1 MRLAVAIL
9 AAPVVL
15 SAQLSAPAVE
25 EAAERGRRA
34 AEALLRGQ
42 RGPFEAALATD
53 SIAAGFL
60 GDPVWSGLS
69 QRQRERLRRVIREHF
84 VETLEPPRGTS
95 GEVAWSAGRPEG
107 DAVALF
113 LGLHYPAGT
122 LKTRWLLARTSGGWV
137 VRDVFLTDPGISIAG
152 EAMRSIGREAIRRR
166 DPARSARAAAFPRA
180 LGLAAILVVILAV
193 GRRLPAN
200 GRRILFLTAAAPA
213 VLFAVDGGLA
223 VRRALSE
230 SYSVPEVLSPAPWR
244 TAERQ
249 ALRAQR
255 EGRLDD
261 AARAWERAVAAGAPA
276 APADYQMG
284 LALAAAGRKEEARAA
299 FLRAL
304 TRSPAAPGASKE
316 LALAALAQG
325 NSAEARNRLETY
337 VAEAGPDPDS
347 LSALAVAQANEGESE
362 RAVESVEQARVLMAD
377 RWKGVRLQSQ
387 VYARAGNGAKTVET
401 LRILESEGGLDRE
414 SLRSDPAY
422 MPIATDPAWVAFL
435 SETPAAARTPTSPP
449 GRTPTP

>member
-1 MRLAVAIL
+1 VAIL

-25 EAAERGRRA
+25 EAAESGRRA

-42 RGPFEAALATD
+42 RGPFEAVLATD
-53 SIAAGFL
+53 AIAAGFL

-69 QRQRERLRRVIREHF
+69 QRQRERIATVIRDHF

-122 LKTRWLLARTSGGWV
+122 LKTRWSLVRASRDWL

-152 EAMRSIGREAIRRR
+152 EAMRSIGRGAIRRR

-180 LGLAAILVVILAV
+180 LGLAAILVVVLAV

-213 VLFAVDGGLA
+213 VLFLVDGGLA

-230 SYSVPEVLSPAPWR
+230 SYSVPEVLPPAPWR
-244 TAERQ
+244 TAERE

-261 AARAWERAVAAGAPA
+261 AARAWERAVAVGAPA

-304 TRSPAAPGASKE
+304 TQSPAAPGASKE

-347 LSALAVAQANEGESE
+347 LSALAVAQANVGESE
-362 RAVESVEQARVLMAD
+362 RAIESVEQARVLMAD

-387 VYARAGNGAKTVET
+387 VYARAGNAAKTVET

-422 MPIATDPAWVAFL
+422 VPIATDPAWVAFL
-435 SETPAAARTPTSPP
+435 SETPAAARTPTP
-449 GRTPTP
+449 

>member
-1 MRLAVAIL
+1 VAIL

-25 EAAERGRRA
+25 EAAESGRRA
-34 AEALLRGQ
+34 AEALLRGP
-42 RGPFEAALATD
+42 RGPFEAVLATD
-53 SIAAGFL
+53 AIAAGFF
-60 GDPVWSGLS
+60 GDLVWGGLS
-69 QRQRERLRRVIREHF
+69 QRQRERIRTVIRDHF

-122 LKTRWLLARTSGGWV
+122 LKTRWSLVRTSRGWM

-166 DPARSARAAAFPRA
+166 DPARSARTAAFPRA
-180 LGLAAILVVILAV
+180 LGLAAILIVVLAV

-213 VLFAVDGGLA
+213 VLFLVDGGLA

-230 SYSVPEVLSPAPWR
+230 SYSVPEVLPPAPWR
-244 TAERQ
+244 TAERE

-284 LALAAAGRKEEARAA
+284 LTLAAAGRKEEAKAA

-316 LALAALAQG
+316 LALAALAEG
-325 NSAEARNRLETY
+325 NSAEARNRLKTY

-347 LSALAVAQANEGESE
+347 LSALAVAQANVGESE
-362 RAVESVEQARVLMAD
+362 RAIESVEQARVLMAD
-377 RWKGVRLQSQ
+377 RWRGVRLQSQ
-387 VYARAGNGAKTVET
+387 VYARAGNAAKTVET

-422 MPIATDPAWVAFL
+422 VPIATDPAWVAFL
-435 SETPAAARTPTSPP
+435 SETPAAARTPT
-449 GRTPTP
+449 R

>member
-1 MRLAVAIL
+1 MAIL

-25 EAAERGRRA
+25 EAAESGRRA
-34 AEALLRGQ
+34 AESLLHRQ
-42 RGPFEAALATD
+42 PGPFEAALDADWIGT
-53 SIAAGFL
+53 AFL
-60 GDPVWSGLS
+60 GEPVWNGLS
-69 QRQRERLRRVIREHF
+69 QRQRDRLRRVIRDHF
-84 VETLEPPRGTS
+84 VETLEPPRGVS

-113 LGLHYPAGT
+113 LGLRYPAGT
-122 LKTRWLLARTSGGWV
+122 LKTRWSLVQAPAGWM
-137 VRDVFLTDPGISIAG
+137 VRDVFLTDPGISIAR
-152 EAMRSIGREAIRRR
+152 EAARSIGSEAIRRR

-180 LGLAAILVVILAV
+180 LGLAAILVIVFAV
-193 GRRLPAN
+193 GRRLSPT

-230 SYSVPEVLSPAPWR
+230 SYSMPEVVPPAPWR
-244 TAERQ
+244 AAERE
-249 ALRAQR
+249 ALKAQR

-261 AARAWERAVAAGAPA
+261 AARAWQRAVAAGAPA

-284 LALAAAGRKEEARAA
+284 LALAAAGRKEEAKAA

-325 NSAEARNRLETY
+325 NSAEARDRLESY
-337 VAEAGPDPDS
+337 VRDAGPDPDS
-347 LSALAVAQANEGESE
+347 LSALAVAQANVGESE

-377 RWKGVRLQSQ
+377 RWRGVRLQSQ
-387 VYARAGNGAKTVET
+387 VYARAGNAAKSVET

-422 MPIATDPAWVAFL
+422 LPIATDPAWVAFL
-435 SETPAAARTPTSPP
+435 SESPAAARTPTPAAARTPIP
-449 GRTPTP
+449 

>member
-1 MRLAVAIL
+1 
-9 AAPVVL
+9 
-15 SAQLSAPAVE
+15 LSAPAVE
-25 EAAERGRRA
+25 EAAESSRRA
-34 AEALLRGQ
+34 AESLLHHQ
-42 RGPFEAALATD
+42 PGPFEAVLAAD

-60 GDPVWSGLS
+60 GEPVWSGLS
-69 QRQRERLRRVIREHF
+69 QRQRDRIRTVIRDHF
-84 VETLEPPRGTS
+84 VETLEPPRGVT

-107 DAVALF
+107 DAVAVF

-122 LKTRWLLARTSGGWV
+122 LKTRWSLVRAAGGWT

-152 EAMRSIGREAIRRR
+152 EATRSIGRDAILRR
-166 DPARSARAAAFPRA
+166 DPVRSARAAAFPRA
-180 LGLAAILVVILAV
+180 LGLAAIVVIVLAV
-193 GRRLPAN
+193 GRRLSPN

-213 VLFAVDGGLA
+213 VLFLVDGGLA

-230 SYSVPEVLSPAPWR
+230 SYSVPEVLPPAPWR
-244 TAERQ
+244 AEERK

-261 AARAWERAVAAGAPA
+261 AARAWKRAVAAGAPA

-284 LALAAAGRKEEARAA
+284 LALAAAGRKEEAKAA

-325 NSAEARNRLETY
+325 NSAEARDRLESY
-337 VAEAGPDPDS
+337 LAEAGPDPDS
-347 LSALAVAQANEGESE
+347 LSALAVAQANVGESE

-387 VYARAGNGAKTVET
+387 VYARAGNAAKTVET
-401 LRILESEGGLDRE
+401 LRMLESEGGLDRE

-422 MPIATDPAWVAFL
+422 LPIATDPAWVAFL
-435 SETPAAARTPTSPP
+435 SETPAAARTPTPP
-449 GRTPTP
+449 PARTPVR